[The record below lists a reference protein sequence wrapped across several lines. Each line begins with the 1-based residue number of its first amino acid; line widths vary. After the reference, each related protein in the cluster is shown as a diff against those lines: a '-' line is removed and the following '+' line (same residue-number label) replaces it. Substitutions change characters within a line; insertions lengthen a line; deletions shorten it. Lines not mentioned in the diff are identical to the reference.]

1 MAVVRSHVVRCSL
14 SCAVIF
20 RVGRGL
26 RLIEDSVILCTSTLY
41 NAGEFVKDVQ
51 ITIGRRNLFE
61 IYFLSVF
68 RLFFLFARLEY

>member
-1 MAVVRSHVVRCSL
+1 M
-14 SCAVIF
+14 
-20 RVGRGL
+20 L
-26 RLIEDSVILCTSTLY
+26 RLIEVSVILCTSTLY

-68 RLFFLFARLEY
+68 RLFFLFACLEF